1 MSWAFSW
8 ARAVAE
14 TARASRASWLPG
26 LTAAIILLL
35 APAVQAQPP
44 PPDRAETARLVWT
57 TLIAV
62 DHANRT
68 GNYSV
73 LRDLGAPGFRQAN
86 DAARLAAIFAKLRD
100 PDIGLGR
107 AVLYAPEYTQPPSI
121 QESGMFRVS
130 GVIPMRPEGVLF
142 DMLFQHV
149 DGEWRLFGIGIAPE
163 EPREIDSSDGTPKPK
178 P

>member
-1 MSWAFSW
+1 MTRTTRARRRLATWRLPVLAAAVILAMST
-8 ARAVAE
+8 
-14 TARASRASWLPG
+14 TAGAG
-26 LTAAIILLL
+26 
-35 APAVQAQPP
+35 PP
-44 PPDRAETARLVWT
+44 LPDRAETARLVWT

-62 DHANRT
+62 DHGNRT

-73 LRDLGAPGFRQAN
+73 LRDLGAPSFRVVN
-86 DAARLAAIFAKLRD
+86 DPAKLASIFATIRE

-107 AVLYAPEYTQPPSI
+107 VVLYAPEYSEPPNI
-121 QESGMFRVS
+121 QENGMLRVK

-149 DGEWRLFGIGIAPE
+149 EGEWRLFGIGIAPE
-163 EPREIDSSDGTPKPK
+163 EPREIGSDGTPTPK

>member
-1 MSWAFSW
+1 MRR
-8 ARAVAE
+8 ARRI
-14 TARASRASWLPG
+14 RAGWRRA
-26 LTAAIILLL
+26 LL
-35 APAVQAQPP
+35 AAALMALALPATAQERPP
-44 PPDRAETARLVWT
+44 KPSRPEIARLVWS

-62 DHANRT
+62 DHGNRT

-86 DAARLAAIFAKLRD
+86 DAARLAAIFAELRE

-107 AVLYAPEYTQPPSI
+107 AVLYAPEYAEPPRI
-121 QESGMFRVS
+121 EENGMLRGK

-142 DMLFQHV
+142 DMLFQQV

-163 EPREIDSSDGTPKPK
+163 EPKEIDSDDTPVPR